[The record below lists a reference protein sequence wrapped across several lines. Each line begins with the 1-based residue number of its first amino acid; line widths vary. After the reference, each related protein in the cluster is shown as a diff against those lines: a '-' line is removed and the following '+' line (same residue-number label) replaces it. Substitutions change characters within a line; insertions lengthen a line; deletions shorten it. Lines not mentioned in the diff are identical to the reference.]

1 MLEIGFKSN
10 SSCALRHGDIT
21 CTQYINEWLERHQV
35 HFEHYFQTC
44 VSYYEVLSGCV
55 TILLGFSPVL
65 CYLTTFMSTC
75 GQYLLQ
81 LISMPNNSLF
91 QNDHYNVDREIPLSL
106 QCSVII
112 FSMTFMQEKYCL
124 VCCQLLDL

>member
-1 MLEIGFKSN
+1 MKL
-10 SSCALRHGDIT
+10 
-21 CTQYINEWLERHQV
+21 LERHLV

-44 VSYYEVLSGCV
+44 VNYYEILSGPV

-65 CYLTTFMSTC
+65 CYLATFMSTY

-81 LISMPNNSLF
+81 LISMPKTLLFHNN
-91 QNDHYNVDREIPLSL
+91 HYNADREIPLSL

-112 FSMTFMQEKYCL
+112 FYMTFMQEKYCQ
-124 VCCQLLDL
+124 VCCKL